1 MKYFYLSAC
10 LLLATLQTSA
20 RTNRVL
26 KNSDDRDESQ
36 SRLIR
41 VSQQP
46 ARFHSALSP
55 YERQIVA
62 SVLVLEAASDGVEGM
77 QAVLNIIYNRAD
89 HHVYR
94 LVRAAVRRGSFYSM
108 HSIWG
113 LQKPDYGPILRRA
126 QRDRY
131 YADAVKLVMKLEQG
145 ALPDTTHG
153 ATHYYLSSNKPP
165 YWIGQM
171 HYRATIGSHHFF
183 ARYPLTLVTADMRA
197 PAHR

>member
-1 MKYFYLSAC
+1 LHTGIVIMKYFYLSAC
-10 LLLATLQTSA
+10 LLLATIQTSVGA
-20 RTNRVL
+20 RVH
-26 KNSDDRDESQ
+26 SP
-36 SRLIR
+36 LI
-41 VSQQP
+41 
-46 ARFHSALSP
+46 P

-62 SVLVLEAASDGVEGM
+62 SVLVLEAASDGAEGM
-77 QAVLNIIYNRAD
+77 QAVLSVIYNRAD
-89 HHVYR
+89 QDIYH

-113 LQKPDYGPILRRA
+113 QSKPDYGPILRRA

-131 YADAVKLVMKLEQG
+131 YPDAVKLVMKLEGG
-145 ALPDTTHG
+145 ALNDITNG
-153 ATHYYLSSNKPP
+153 ATYYYLSSGNPP

-183 ARYPLTLVTADMRA
+183 ARYPLTLAAVDMPA